1 VKKLQQSWE
10 RLNLF
15 LLVVIVTVMA
25 TAGPALASN
34 ATGGA
39 EFNSLWDKLE
49 GYVKGVPGKIFAL
62 GILVTGLYRSIFAGA
77 GPLFFFGSSAAAAA
91 IFILPG
97 IASGAGGALF

>member
-1 VKKLQQSWE
+1 MKKLQQSWE

-15 LLVVIVTVMA
+15 LLVAIITVMA

-34 ATGGA
+34 STGT

-62 GILVTGLYRSIFAGA
+62 GILVTGLYRAIFAGA
-77 GPLFFFGSSAAAAA
+77 GPLFFFGTSAAAAA

>member
-1 VKKLQQSWE
+1 MKKLQQSWE

-34 ATGGA
+34 ATGT

-62 GILVTGLYRSIFAGA
+62 GILVTGLYRSIFAGS
-77 GPLFFFGSSAAAAA
+77 GPLYFFGSSAAAAA
-91 IFILPG
+91 IFILPS